1 MISDQTIYS
10 QPGMWAPKGGE
21 APLRSHLAKATGE
34 MLYASDMT
42 LPDMLIGKALR
53 SPYPHCR
60 INRIEAQRA
69 LAIPGVHAVLTAQD
83 IQGVNAV
90 GKILTD
96 QEILASTR
104 ARTVMDA
111 LALVA
116 AESGEI
122 ADAALEAIDLDLT
135 PLPAVFDPSEAL
147 KPDALPLHAGGNLLQ
162 EFKIVYGDAEAA
174 MTEADIVIENEYY
187 YPWIEHAFLETESAL
202 AAPNADGSI
211 TIWMGCHN
219 IYGERA
225 QLALTFGWPEER
237 FRVIL
242 APAGGSFG
250 GKDDNIL
257 STWCALLAHRTNR
270 PVRIV
275 FKRDE
280 SMRGHSKRHSQMINY
295 RLGARQDGL
304 LMAAQVEILS
314 DTGAYAHWG
323 PNIMKFA
330 CAQSTGPY
338 RIPAAY
344 ARARLVY
351 TNNIVA
357 GAMRGWGTPGIEF
370 AIESQLDILA
380 RRLDIHPLRLR
391 WLNALRDGDET
402 ISGSPLPLGSRF
414 RETLAAAARSQG
426 INLKA

>member
-10 QPGMWAPKGGE
+10 QPGMWAPKEGE
-21 APLRSHLAKATGE
+21 APLRGHLAKATGE

-42 LPDMLIGKALR
+42 LPGMLIGKALR
-53 SPYPHCR
+53 SPYPHCQ
-60 INRIEAQRA
+60 INRIEAHRA

-83 IQGVNAV
+83 IPAVNAV

-104 ARTVMDA
+104 TRTVMDA

-116 AESGEI
+116 AESDEI

-162 EFKIVYGDAEAA
+162 EFKIVYGDTEAA

-211 TIWMGCHN
+211 TIWIGCHN

-225 QLALTFGWPEER
+225 QLALAFGWPEER

-257 STWCALLAHRTNR
+257 ATWCA
-270 PVRIV
+270 
-275 FKRDE
+275 
-280 SMRGHSKRHSQMINY
+280 
-295 RLGARQDGL
+295 
-304 LMAAQVEILS
+304 
-314 DTGAYAHWG
+314 
-323 PNIMKFA
+323 
-330 CAQSTGPY
+330 
-338 RIPAAY
+338 
-344 ARARLVY
+344 
-351 TNNIVA
+351 
-357 GAMRGWGTPGIEF
+357 
-370 AIESQLDILA
+370 
-380 RRLDIHPLRLR
+380 
-391 WLNALRDGDET
+391 
-402 ISGSPLPLGSRF
+402 
-414 RETLAAAARSQG
+414 
-426 INLKA
+426 